1 MKELK
6 ININAERIRNNL
18 YELIKQLCEYE
29 YSFRSEYEYKWFE
42 KNVIK
47 ENENITILKYSFDNV
62 VIDYID
68 KQIFHVIYAEGD
80 HVDMTDIV
88 LVRQNRSLHLPNFKK
103 GEK

>member
-6 ININAERIRNNL
+6 ININAERTRNNL
-18 YELIKQLCEYE
+18 YELIKQLYEYE

-47 ENENITILKYSFDNV
+47 ENENTTILKYSFDNV
-62 VIDYID
+62 LIDCID
-68 KQIFHVIYAEGD
+68 KQIFHVVYAEGD

-88 LVRQNRSLHLPNFKK
+88 LVRHNRSIQLPNFKK

>member
-6 ININAERIRNNL
+6 ININAERTRNNL
-18 YELIKQLCEYE
+18 YDLIKQLYEYD

-47 ENENITILKYSFDNV
+47 ENENTTILKYSFDNF
-62 VIDYID
+62 VIDLID
-68 KQIFHVIYAEGD
+68 KQIFHVVYAEFNN
-80 HVDMTDIV
+80 VEMTDIV
-88 LVRQNRSLHLPNFKK
+88 LVRRNRNLQLPNFKK

>member
-6 ININAERIRNNL
+6 ININAERTRNNL
-18 YELIKQLCEYE
+18 YDLIKQLYEYD

-42 KNVIK
+42 KNVIQ
-47 ENENITILKYSFDNV
+47 ENEYTTILKYSFDNF
-62 VIDYID
+62 VIDCID
-68 KQIFHVIYAEGD
+68 KQIFHVVYAEGD

-88 LVRQNRSLHLPNFKK
+88 LVRHNRNLQLPNFKK